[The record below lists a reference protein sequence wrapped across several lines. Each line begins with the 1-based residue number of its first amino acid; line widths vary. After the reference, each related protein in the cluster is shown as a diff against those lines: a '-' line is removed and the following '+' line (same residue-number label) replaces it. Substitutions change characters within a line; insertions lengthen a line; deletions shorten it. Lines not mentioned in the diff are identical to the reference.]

1 MQIKNRRAYHD
12 YQILEKYEA
21 GLSLLGGEVQSIKAG
36 RANIE
41 HAFVRI
47 RNGEAYLMGANI
59 PLSVH
64 SQIQGYDPSRIRK
77 VLMHRQEITSLSTK
91 MSQAGLTLVPISL
104 YNKGRLV
111 KVELGLGKGKR
122 EFDKKEVRKKR
133 DIDRDIEKALKD
145 FN

>member
-1 MQIKNRRAYHD
+1 MQIKNRRAFHD
-12 YQILEKYEA
+12 YQILETIEA
-21 GLSLLGGEVQSIKAG
+21 GLGLLGGEVQSIKAG
-36 RANIE
+36 RANID

-47 RNGEAYLMGANI
+47 RNNEAYLFGANI

-77 VLMHRQEITSLSTK
+77 VLLHRQEIASLATK
-91 MSQAGLTLVPISL
+91 IRQSGLTLVPISL

-111 KVELGLGKGKR
+111 KVQLGLGKGKR
-122 EFDKKEVRKKR
+122 EFEKKEVRKKR
-133 DIDRDIEKALKD
+133 DIDREVEKALKD

>member
-21 GLSLLGGEVQSIKAG
+21 GLSLLGGEVQSIRLG
-36 RANIE
+36 RANID

-64 SQIQGYDPSRIRK
+64 SQIQGYDSSRLRK
-77 VLMHRQEITSLSTK
+77 VLLHRQEITSLSTK
-91 MSQAGLTLVPISL
+91 ISQSGLTLVPISL

-111 KVELGLGKGKR
+111 KIELGLGKGKR
-122 EFDKKEVRKKR
+122 QFEKKEARKKK
-133 DIDRDIEKALKD
+133 DIDREVEKALKD